1 MNDEP
6 FVLFTSKK
14 FLDKAS
20 KVFGLGFLTRKP
32 ALEIFKKLG
41 IPIVELNRE
50 QAKNAI
56 ERVGETKGMNISMAQ
71 LIKGLALAFFLPTG
85 VFLATLKKVHYRS
98 GFETTEFIFVELLAE
113 IPRAFRTTLFYD
125 LWLIVPKIE
134 KGGEKARELIKGIV
148 ERVGEKPLSE
158 EDWEN
163 LKPIR
168 DKLSGKLELNG
179 LYENLWKK
187 F

>member
-1 MNDEP
+1 MNEEP
-6 FVLFTSKK
+6 FVLFASKK

-20 KVFGLGFLTRKP
+20 KVFGLGFLVRKP

-41 IPIVELNRE
+41 IPLTELDRE

-56 ERVGETKGMNISMAQ
+56 EKVGESKGMNISMAQ

-85 VFLATLKKVHYRS
+85 ILLATLKKVHYRS
-98 GFETTEFIFVELLAE
+98 GFETNEFIFVELLIE
-113 IPRAFRTTLFYD
+113 IPRLFKTTLFYD
-125 LWLIVPKIE
+125 LWLVVPKNE
-134 KGGEKARELIKGIV
+134 KGGERARELIKGIV
-148 ERVGEKPLSE
+148 EKVGETPLSE

-163 LKPIR
+163 LRQIR
-168 DKLSGKLELNG
+168 EKLSGKLEVKG
-179 LYENLWKK
+179 IAENYWKS